1 MIKDRSLVNGRASKI
16 LTIPEIELCEFVL
29 HANNTLHRTAST
41 FLSNIKLSQAVAT
54 NVFFNEFSR
63 FQRMNYFKISRVT
76 FLKLLQALSHHG
88 KKRDRPPIRKVES
101 ERRENNSQ
109 DQDYTDHA
117 SRMIDAEKESVETR

>member
-1 MIKDRSLVNGRASKI
+1 
-16 LTIPEIELCEFVL
+16 
-29 HANNTLHRTAST
+29 
-41 FLSNIKLSQAVAT
+41 
-54 NVFFNEFSR
+54 
-63 FQRMNYFKISRVT
+63 MNYFKISRVT

-109 DQDYTDHA
+109 DYTDHA

>member
-16 LTIPEIELCEFVL
+16 LTIPKIELCEFVQITHCIVL
-29 HANNTLHRTAST
+29 RL
-41 FLSNIKLSQAVAT
+41 LSSQILNYPKT
-54 NVFFNEFSR
+54 RCRNKRILQQFSR
-63 FQRMNYFKISRVT
+63 FQRLNYFKISRVT